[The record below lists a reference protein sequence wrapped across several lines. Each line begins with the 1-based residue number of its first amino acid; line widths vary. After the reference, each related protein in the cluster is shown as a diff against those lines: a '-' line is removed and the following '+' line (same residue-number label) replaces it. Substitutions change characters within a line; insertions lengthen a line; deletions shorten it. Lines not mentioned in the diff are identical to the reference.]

1 MSTSDTLSKHIFSIR
16 NIHSHQ
22 LTLKLISMI
31 VNFIGTKFWRQ
42 ESRIFSA
49 STSPAG
55 SPVSC
60 VIMFKIL
67 EFYCTEDLNWHH
79 LQIFHINFSI
89 TILISNLIQPSSG
102 VCGIFKIGICCLF
115 VFLGICCLSIKGF
128 LPFRCEVGRVT
139 SYSLSPGFWQSFVTI
154 RSCNCFV
161 RIVSTYVGN
170 FKEK

>member
-1 MSTSDTLSKHIFSIR
+1 MSTSDTLSRHIFSIR
-16 NIHSHQ
+16 NICSNSLTHQ
-22 LTLKLISMI
+22 LTLKLIIMI
-31 VNFIGTKFWRQ
+31 FNFIETKFWRQ

-102 VCGIFKIGICCLF
+102 VCGICCLF
-115 VFLGICCLSIKGF
+115 VFLGICCLSIKGS
-128 LPFRCEVGRVT
+128 LPFRCEAGRVT
-139 SYSLSPGFWQSFVTI
+139 SQNTY
-154 RSCNCFV
+154 
-161 RIVSTYVGN
+161 RILVN
-170 FKEK
+170 FTEKVLF